1 MTSLNITN
9 LNSSLKYLVPEIYLT
24 VMILSIIL
32 ISVILEKVFAYN
44 SRKILFLNVI
54 FSIMILSIVVFLLHT
69 DTRVES
75 VILPM
80 EELDKG
86 KKMEEASLQVFEAM
100 LFNNS
105 YRVNALTHFIKELI
119 TLLAIFSILNSYEY
133 IKDEKNL
140 IKYEFMQL
148 FLLATLSIYIL
159 ISANDFI
166 ASLCV

>member
-1 MTSLNITN
+1 MISLNITN
-9 LNSSLKYLVPEIYLT
+9 FNSSLKYLIPEIYL
-24 VMILSIIL
+24 VIMILSMVL

-54 FSIMILSIVVFLLHT
+54 FSIMVLSIIVFLLHT
-69 DTRVES
+69 DTKVDN
-75 VILPM
+75 VILPI
-80 EELDKG
+80 ELDKE
-86 KKMEEASLQVFEAM
+86 KTEASLQIFEAM

-140 IKYEFMQL
+140 IKYEFMHLIL
-148 FLLATLSIYIL
+148 FATLSLYI
-159 ISANDFI
+159 IVSANDFI
-166 ASLCV
+166 VSLWV

>member
-1 MTSLNITN
+1 M
-9 LNSSLKYLVPEIYLT
+9 V
-24 VMILSIIL
+24 L

-54 FSIMILSIVVFLLHT
+54 FSIMVLSIIVFLLHT
-69 DTRVES
+69 DTKVDN
-75 VILPM
+75 VILPI
-80 EELDKG
+80 ELDKE
-86 KKMEEASLQVFEAM
+86 KTEASLQIFEAM

-140 IKYEFMQL
+140 IKYEFMHLIL
-148 FLLATLSIYIL
+148 FATLSLYI
-159 ISANDFI
+159 IVSANDFI
-166 ASLCV
+166 VSLWV